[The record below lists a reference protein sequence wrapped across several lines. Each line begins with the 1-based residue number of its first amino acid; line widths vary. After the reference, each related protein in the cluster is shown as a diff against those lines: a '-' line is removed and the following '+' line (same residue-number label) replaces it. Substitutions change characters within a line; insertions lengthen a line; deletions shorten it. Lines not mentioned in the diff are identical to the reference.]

1 MSLKLDHNCDSSF
14 FSLFYCF
21 RTSGSSSRGIMSLS
35 TISKLLTV
43 RFFCVSVES
52 LHALGSQ
59 MTTMWY
65 VLLHL
70 ENWSSLL
77 PKLKAEKNVHRRDTL
92 LNEGYGLTINTFF
105 MELVTMK
112 GLCNT
117 MKLSLVCLKFLG
129 QDWNGISWRQK
140 WVDLESQI
148 CMEKNADS
156 KVVHW
161 SPCEHLWLIEP
172 TRCWQRSLGQQLFLW
187 SIDTMEKVPRLKNW
201 QLTISR
207 IFHQSRPFLIW
218 LFSGTI
224 TR

>member
-1 MSLKLDHNCDSSF
+1 MSLKLDHNCDSWF

-43 RFFCVSVES
+43 RFFCVSVER
-52 LHALGSQ
+52 LHALGSR

-70 ENWSSLL
+70 ENCSSLL
-77 PKLKAEKNVHRRDTL
+77 PKLKVEKNVHRRDTL

-117 MKLSLVCLKFLG
+117 MKLSLICLKFLG

-140 WVDLESQI
+140 GVDLESQI
-148 CMEKNADS
+148 CMEK
-156 KVVHW
+156 K
-161 SPCEHLWLIEP
+161 C
-172 TRCWQRSLGQQLFLW
+172 
-187 SIDTMEKVPRLKNW
+187 RL
-201 QLTISR
+201 
-207 IFHQSRPFLIW
+207 
-218 LFSGTI
+218 
-224 TR
+224 